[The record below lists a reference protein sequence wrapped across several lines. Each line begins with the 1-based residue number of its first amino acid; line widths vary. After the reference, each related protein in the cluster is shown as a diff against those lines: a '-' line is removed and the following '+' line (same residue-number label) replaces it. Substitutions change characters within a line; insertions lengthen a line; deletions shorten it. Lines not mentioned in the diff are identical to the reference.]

1 MKADS
6 DFYLALSQFCTIQHQ
21 LTNAMQHYQ
30 KGNEKLRNTVSSSAI
45 LRISRLFENKVVN
58 YVFLLRAHEWFNLET
73 KLLNSLIWNKGIA
86 LTQYRTLIL

>member
-30 KGNEKLRNTVSSSAI
+30 QGNEKLRNTV
-45 LRISRLFENKVVN
+45 K
-58 YVFLLRAHEWFNLET
+58 
-73 KLLNSLIWNKGIA
+73 
-86 LTQYRTLIL
+86 